1 MFDAFL
7 GFFITLA
14 VGGAVIGIYK
24 TWLVRKQ
31 GPSVEHVGP
40 LEYDELLL
48 EFNAWPGD
56 EAMIEAT
63 LLEYINTRP
72 WLPKF
77 FKRHLFTSY
86 VAEWYCV
93 EGIQIKENDWI
104 SHGFIPIEDGMYW
117 RMELDRKMH
126 DFIREE
132 RAGYQQ
138 TYDSV
143 SDAVDT
149 MTLDLIALNE
159 DSPKF
164 KELQTD
170 LRYFGKDGEKASK
183 IFRDLGDRLEPT
195 DGPDMIIVADGETR
209 IADFKSSDEIKSKYT
224 PEELAQQ
231 AINRDKEGT
240 DD

>member
-1 MFDAFL
+1 METFL
-7 GFFITLA
+7 ILLFA
-14 VGGAVIGIYK
+14 IGVSMMILSIYK
-24 TWLVRKQ
+24 LWTLRGQ
-31 GPSVEHVGP
+31 GPMVEHVGP

-72 WLPKF
+72 WIPKF
-77 FKRHLFTSY
+77 FKWHFFTSY
-86 VAEWYCV
+86 VAEWYCPD
-93 EGIQIKENDWI
+93 GIEINKTSRSW
-104 SHGFIPIEDGMYW
+104 SGFIPIEDGMYW
-117 RMELDRKMH
+117 RLELDRKMH
-126 DFIREE
+126 DFIREA
-132 RAGYQQ
+132 RAGYVIR
-138 TYDSV
+138 SSPNV
-143 SDAVDT
+143 SDAVDA
-149 MTLDLIALNE
+149 MTLDIIALNE

-231 AINRDKEGT
+231 AINRDKEEE
-240 DD
+240 